1 MGFDA
6 EQVERSFAF
15 DPQQVAGLRARWL
28 RLLDAAVWEELK
40 SGKIG
45 AVPRLRKRLLE
56 VGENLRSVVSDRAWI
71 PHPRERVKGAMA
83 AALNLRDALLNLERS
98 AVLLEGGAGFPEFE
112 AELLAFRQDLLRL
125 LERHEQIWGDMLEAQ
140 YGEPLD
146 EDDD

>member
-1 MGFDA
+1 MAFDV

-15 DPQQVAGLRARWL
+15 EPEQVADLRARWL
-28 RLLDAAVWEELK
+28 RLLDAAVWDELK

-56 VGENLRSVVSDRAWI
+56 TGENLRSVVSDRAWI

-98 AVLLEGGAGFPEFE
+98 AVHLDGGAGFPAFE
-112 AELLAFRQDLLRL
+112 AELLEFRQRLLSF
-125 LERHEQIWGDMLEAQ
+125 LERHEQVWGDMLEAQ
-140 YGEPLD
+140 YQEPLD
-146 EDDD
+146 EDD